1 MRNFVHIFTHSAGAL
16 LLGLAAAMVIANWAS
31 AGLTQ
36 PHDPLFMVSMRTLF
50 WVAALVALAAGLLCL
65 RDTPVWLKLGLLF
78 WLALNVAVYQA
89 GLRWCGPI
97 HDFSVYLGGLATAF
111 GLTPPLTY
119 WMLNLVFLY
128 LLIGSSTSL
137 LWLWAR
143 SRNHLKMACGR
154 CGGHIE
160 FHVRGIG
167 QRAACPHCAAE
178 ITLLVPAGKKSPGLR
193 CKMTSS

>member
-1 MRNFVHIFTHSAGAL
+1 
-16 LLGLAAAMVIANWAS
+16 MVIANWAS

-97 HDFSVYLGGLATAF
+97 HDFSVYLGGSGDGFWPHAAF
-111 GLTPPLTY
+111 DVLDAQSG
-119 WMLNLVFLY
+119 V
-128 LLIGSSTSL
+128 SL
-137 LWLWAR
+137 LADRQFDLA
-143 SRNHLKMACGR
+143 
-154 CGGHIE
+154 
-160 FHVRGIG
+160 
-167 QRAACPHCAAE
+167 
-178 ITLLVPAGKKSPGLR
+178 LVALGALQESSQDGLR
-193 CKMTSS
+193 ALRWPH